1 MGVYMGY
8 EQRLIS
14 IGWPL
19 TEAFGICRALRREG
33 GLTAFVENEEK
44 KYRESNYE
52 YMEGISNG

>member
-1 MGVYMGY
+1 MYY

-33 GLTAFVENEEK
+33 GLKEFVDEQEREYRMSNLKFVEEVLLH
-44 KYRESNYE
+44 
-52 YMEGISNG
+52 G